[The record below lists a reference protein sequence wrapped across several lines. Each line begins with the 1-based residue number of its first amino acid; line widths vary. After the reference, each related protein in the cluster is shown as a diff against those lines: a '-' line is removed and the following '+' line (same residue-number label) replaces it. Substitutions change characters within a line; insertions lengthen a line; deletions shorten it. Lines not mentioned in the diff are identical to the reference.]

1 MLISHP
7 PALVWARPSALCR
20 LPSSLEA
27 RPELGS
33 PNPRALQ
40 GPSLNPASPTPP
52 DPTRCCPGRLLP
64 VLSLGAA
71 QVSAPEGG
79 LQRWPRSRGSR
90 TLRGR
95 SQSLRE
101 KLQLSSRS
109 VHKQTGPLHLTLFVY
124 MVGYIDRFSYVEP
137 FLHRWKEEPLE
148 MSSNNDP
155 VAIPMIERNPS
166 DLPGMDSSDP
176 DTLTGEAVLSFHNI
190 SYRETVQS
198 GFPFRKKTEEKERL
212 SNVNGIMRPGLNAI
226 MGPEDGSRS
235 WLLDVLAARKD
246 PRGLSG
252 DILINGKPRPANFKC
267 TSGYVPQ
274 PRSKE
279 LRKRTS
285 IAMELVAEH
294 PILFLDDPTT
304 GLDLRTT
311 IDVISVLRRISMRGQ
326 TVIFSINQAQ
336 YTIFRF
342 FDSLTLVASG
352 KVMYHGPAQEALE
365 YFKSAGYKY
374 DSHNNPADF
383 FLDIINGGFSAILDT
398 EEEGHDA
405 DKYTEL
411 SERRHQVTE
420 KLDNMYAQ
428 SSLYREMRT
437 ELDLLLGEQRAG
449 RSSALERIMC
459 VTPFWHQLWWIICR
473 SFKNYCGFSQVTV
486 IQAFII
492 AILSVSVGTI
502 FRILRNDCNE
512 VHIRAGLL
520 FVVTIF
526 QTLTSVSAGEL
537 FVNDEDRFLHEHT
550 SGYYRVLP
558 YFLGKLLA
566 ELVPRRLLPS
576 TIVTVTVFSIAG
588 VNTDVKSLFTMYF
601 TIMMLAYSASSLSL
615 SLRARQN
622 AVAVQTLSVTIY
634 FLFMLIFSGLS
645 IYSESLVPG
654 LSWIQY
660 FNIPHYGFTALQ
672 HNEFLGQNFCT
683 EHNIAEVSRCQ
694 NYVICTGEEFLMIQG
709 FDRSSW
715 GFWKNHVV
723 LACITIIFLSI
734 NYVQLLALNKKR
746 HF

>member
-1 MLISHP
+1 
-7 PALVWARPSALCR
+7 
-20 LPSSLEA
+20 
-27 RPELGS
+27 
-33 PNPRALQ
+33 
-40 GPSLNPASPTPP
+40 
-52 DPTRCCPGRLLP
+52 
-64 VLSLGAA
+64 
-71 QVSAPEGG
+71 
-79 LQRWPRSRGSR
+79 
-90 TLRGR
+90 
-95 SQSLRE
+95 
-101 KLQLSSRS
+101 
-109 VHKQTGPLHLTLFVY
+109 
-124 MVGYIDRFSYVEP
+124 
-137 FLHRWKEEPLE
+137 
-148 MSSNNDP
+148 MSSNDDP

-166 DLPGMDSSDP
+166 DFPGMDTSDP

-198 GFPFRKKTEEKERL
+198 GFPFRKKTYVIGRL
-212 SNVNGIMRPGLNAI
+212 YNINGIMRPGLNAI

-267 TSGYVPQ
+267 ISGYVPQ
-274 PRSKE
+274 KDVVMYTVTVRENIEFSAALRLPMTITRDERKRRIDEVLELLHLDKVANVKPRSKE

-304 GLDLRTT
+304 GLDLSTMT
-311 IDVISVLRRISMRGQ
+311 DIISVLRRISMRGQ

-336 YTIFRF
+336 YSIFRF

-365 YFKSAGYKY
+365 YFKSAGYEY

-383 FLDIINGGFSAILDT
+383 FLDIINGGFSALLDT

-420 KLDNMYAQ
+420 KLANMYAQ

-437 ELDLLLGEQRAG
+437 ELDPLLGEQRTG
-449 RSSALERIMC
+449 RSSSLEEITC
-459 VTPFWHQLWWIICR
+459 VTPFWHQLRWNM
-473 SFKNYCGFSQVTV
+473 SHLFKNYY
-486 IQAFII
+486 
-492 AILSVSVGTI
+492 VGTI
-502 FRILRNDCNE
+502 FILMLNLLLFLPPFCPC
-512 VHIRAGLL
+512 RAGLL

-526 QTLTSVSAGEL
+526 QTITSVSAGEL
-537 FVNDEDRFLHEHT
+537 FVIDEDRFLHEHT
-550 SGYYRVLP
+550 SGYYRVSP

-566 ELVPRRLLPS
+566 ELVPRRLLTS
-576 TIVTVTVFSIAG
+576 TVFTVIVFSIAG
-588 VNTDVKSLFTMYF
+588 VNTDVKSIFAMPL
-601 TIMMLAYSASSLSL
+601 TIMMLAYSASSLPL
-615 SLRARQN
+615 CFKAGEN
-622 AVAVQTLSVTIY
+622 AVAVPTLLVTIY
-634 FLFMLIFSGLS
+634 FVFMLFFSGLS
-645 IYSESLVPG
+645 LYSGSLVPG

-672 HNEFLGQNFCT
+672 HSEFLGQNFCT
-683 EHNIAEVSRCQ
+683 EHNTAEVSRCQ

-709 FDRSSW
+709 IDRSSW
-715 GFWKNHVV
+715 GFWKNHVALV
-723 LACITIIFLSI
+723 CIMIIFLSI
-734 NYVQLLALNKKR
+734 TYVRLLALKKKR